1 MNWSWRRGLLR
12 LWIIASVLWGA
23 ISVALFWPTSE
34 IANYAAYWHLRL
46 FQSGLFRD
54 AELNRAQIGKIFE
67 AHRTLDGED
76 CRDYTDRSLD
86 NLRSDEN
93 RNIMHTVTRKELGYI
108 FCRDAKKTVDA
119 ETPHHIEL
127 TPVVQILNEGES
139 IGTESVFFL
148 EVALLPPFALFLLG
162 SGLFWAIRGFRPNRR
177 SS

>member
-1 MNWSWRRGLLR
+1 
-12 LWIIASVLWGA
+12 
-23 ISVALFWPTSE
+23 
-34 IANYAAYWHLRL
+34 
-46 FQSGLFRD
+46 
-54 AELNRAQIGKIFE
+54 
-67 AHRTLDGED
+67 
-76 CRDYTDRSLD
+76 
-86 NLRSDEN
+86 
-93 RNIMHTVTRKELGYI
+93 MHTVTRKELGYI